1 MQSYNLFLWL
11 IFFNCPSESS
21 FNNNFDINED
31 EVYDMDLSDEIYQE
45 LTMEDDED
53 DYVFD
58 TVFKNLTAF
67 RWPNGIIPYEFNDTA
82 SDFDELYLRKIFD
95 AMSFLNTKLD
105 GCIYIR

>member
-1 MQSYNLFLWL
+1 MKFLAPADQLCVRILL
-11 IFFNCPSESS
+11 IKLCT
-21 FNNNFDINED
+21 I
-31 EVYDMDLSDEIYQE
+31 EV
-45 LTMEDDED
+45 DED
-53 DYVFD
+53 DYDVFD
-58 TVFKNLTAF
+58 TVFKNITAF

>member
-1 MQSYNLFLWL
+1 MKFLPPADQLCLRILL
-11 IFFNCPSESS
+11 IKLCT
-21 FNNNFDINED
+21 I
-31 EVYDMDLSDEIYQE
+31 EV
-45 LTMEDDED
+45 DED
-53 DYVFD
+53 DYDVFD
-58 TVFKNLTAF
+58 TVFKNITAF